1 MQTVEKKEEKKPK
14 AERDKAVTV
23 SSISQKK
30 KYQIDYFYC
39 NAMRLSVI
47 YAYSI
52 ASLVAT
58 KNRHHFSHISEPSK
72 TCFSRF
78 SKIIS
83 LYIDFQGQTQNN
95 NYTQR
100 QKYEQTMNKEC
111 VYLYFP
117 F

>member
-58 KNRHHFSHISEPSK
+58 KNCHHFKVTFQNHPRHVFQGLVK
-72 TCFSRF
+72 LY
-78 SKIIS
+78 
-83 LYIDFQGQTQNN
+83 LYI
-95 NYTQR
+95 
-100 QKYEQTMNKEC
+100 
-111 VYLYFP
+111 
-117 F
+117 